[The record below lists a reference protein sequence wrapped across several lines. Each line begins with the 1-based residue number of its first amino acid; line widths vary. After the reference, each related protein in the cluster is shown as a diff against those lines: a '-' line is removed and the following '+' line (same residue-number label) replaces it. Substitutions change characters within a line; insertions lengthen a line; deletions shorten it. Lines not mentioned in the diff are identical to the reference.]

1 MINKQHGFTLIT
13 VLILT
18 SMASIVVLNSLRE
31 NIVQERMSGNFQK
44 KMNSRLLAEK
54 GVFEEAKLLQQALQN
69 DKNLDIDGLIAATGT
84 ASGTGLIGSDA
95 TYNAS
100 ISKNAAGE
108 LEIASIGERYE
119 GDAQSNLVA
128 RFGFTPAKGGSVFE
142 NAIVGCEGVS
152 LSASGRIDSYD
163 SSLGDYDPDNAEA
176 AAVIGT
182 VYKDK
187 DVTLSG
193 ASTIWGSV
201 HATGSIIFSGSSPI
215 TGSLRANNTIT
226 IDSNFTV
233 STDPLLPE
241 GFPLDTAVGGDVLSA
256 GDVIW
261 KQGKILGVVR
271 ANNDLIFPN
280 NSASTVL
287 VNKNNEALDVMYGNA
302 LKAPAGLAEHLKQD
316 GIAYSDAK
324 FKQSPN
330 VELVP
335 FQDPDNFAASKV
347 QCDPIDIASAVN
359 TLTDPAAEDI
369 VVKHSTTTL
378 VVGKPETRVIYELT
392 PEIGQ
397 SKIENPGT
405 YVWEN
410 WLGEPPATLNY
421 QLATINQQIDQKVL
435 KSGSFTLNNGI
446 LKVTGGDVTLV
457 VNGNFKMTG
466 DSFIDIAPG
475 SSLTLYISGT
485 VAINA
490 AEGAITMKH
499 GLTVTGKPV
508 FSIYSGYSD
517 ANGIDISADSD
528 LYAAIYAPKTD
539 VTVVANGGF
548 SGSIRGKTVTASGRG
563 GIHHDL
569 NLSNVSNGG
578 SSAASGKLVFLG
590 WSYKVPTPLTAEP
603 VDPPVEPTI

>member
-1 MINKQHGFTLIT
+1 MDKKQQGFTLIT

-18 SMASIVVLNSLRE
+18 SMASVVVLNSLRD
-31 NIVQERMSGNFQK
+31 NLVQERLTGNFQK
-44 KMNSRLLAEK
+44 KINSRLLAEK
-54 GVFEEAKLLQQALQN
+54 GVFEEAKLLQQAL
-69 DKNLDIDGLIAATGT
+69 DTDSSLDVDGLIAATGSAT
-84 ASGTGLIGSDA
+84 GAGLIGDDA

-100 ISKNAAGE
+100 ITKNAAGE
-108 LEIASIGERYE
+108 LEIASLGQRYD
-119 GDAQSNLVA
+119 GDAKSNLVA
-128 RFGFTPAKGGSVFE
+128 RYGFKPGKGSELFS

-163 SSLGDYDPDNAEA
+163 SSLGDYDPDKADA

-215 TGSLRANNTIT
+215 VGSLKANNLIE

-241 GFPLDTAVGGDVLSA
+241 GFPLDTAVGGDVLSG

-261 KQGKILGVVR
+261 RQGKILGVVR

-287 VNKNNEALDVMYGNA
+287 VNKNNDGLDVMYGNT
-302 LKAPAGLAEHLKQD
+302 LKAPAGLAAHLEQD
-316 GIAYSDAK
+316 GISYSDSQFNK
-324 FKQSPN
+324 SPN

-335 FQDPDNFAASKV
+335 FQDPDNFEASKV
-347 QCDPIDIASAVN
+347 QCDAIDIENVVN
-359 TLTDPAAEDI
+359 DLIDATAEDI
-369 VVKHSTTTL
+369 VVKHSTTTV
-378 VVGKPETRVIYELT
+378 VVGQPDTRVIYELT
-392 PEIGQ
+392 PEIAQ
-397 SKIENPGT
+397 SKIENPGA

-421 QLATINQQIDQKVL
+421 QIATIHEKSDQKVL
-435 KSGSFTLNNGI
+435 KSSSFTLNNGI
-446 LKVTGGDVTLV
+446 LKVTGGDVTLI
-457 VNGNFKMTG
+457 VNGDFTMAG
-466 DSFIDIAPG
+466 DSFIDIDVG
-475 SSLTLYISGT
+475 SSLTLYISGK
-485 VAINA
+485 VAMNA

-499 GLTVTGKPV
+499 GLTETGKPV
-508 FSIYSGYSD
+508 FSIYSGFVGGD
-517 ANGIDISADSD
+517 GVDISADSD

-539 VTVVANGGF
+539 VNIVANGDF
-548 SGSIRGKTVTASGRG
+548 SGSIRGKTVSASGRG
-563 GIHHDL
+563 GIHHDS
-569 NLSNVSNGG
+569 NLSNVNNGG
-578 SSAASGKLVFLG
+578 SSASSAKLVFLG
-590 WSYKVPTPLTAEP
+590 WSYKAPEKSTEEP
-603 VDPPVEPTI
+603 VVPIT

>member
-1 MINKQHGFTLIT
+1 MAKKQCGFTLVT

-54 GVFEEAKLLQQALQN
+54 GVFEEAKLLQQALLD
-69 DKNLDIDGLIAATGT
+69 DKSLDIDGLIAATGNI
-84 ASGTGLIGSDA
+84 SGIGLIGDDA

-100 ISKNAAGE
+100 IAKNAAGE
-108 LEIASIGERYE
+108 LEISSIGERYN

-128 RFGFTPAKGGSVFE
+128 RFGFTPGKGGSVFE

-182 VYKDK
+182 IYKDK

-215 TGSLRANNTIT
+215 VGSLKANNSIE

-241 GFPLDTAVGGDVLSA
+241 GFPLDTAVGGDVLSG

-261 KQGKILGVVR
+261 KQGKILGVIR

-287 VNKNNEALDVMYGNA
+287 VNKNNDGLDVMYGNT
-302 LKAPAGLAEHLKQD
+302 LKAPAGLAAHLEQD
-316 GIAYSDAK
+316 GILYSDTRYNE
-324 FKQSPN
+324 SPH
-330 VELVP
+330 VELVA
-335 FQDPDNFAASKV
+335 FQDPDNFEASKV
-347 QCDPIDIASAVN
+347 QCDPIDIESVVN
-359 TLTDPAAEDI
+359 DLTDPAAEDI
-369 VVKHSTTTL
+369 LVKHSTTTL
-378 VVGKPETRVIYELT
+378 VVGQPETRVIYELT

-397 SKIENPGT
+397 SKIENQGA

-421 QLATINQQIDQKVL
+421 QLATINEKIDQKVL
-435 KSGSFTLNNGI
+435 KSGGFTLNNGI
-446 LKVTGGDVTLV
+446 LKVTGGDVTLI

-475 SSLTLYISGT
+475 SSLTLYIAGKVT
-485 VAINA
+485 MNA
-490 AEGAITMKH
+490 AAGAITMKH
-499 GLTVTGKPV
+499 GLTDTGKPV
-508 FSIYSGYSD
+508 FSIYSGFSE

-539 VTVVANGGF
+539 VSIVANGGF

-578 SSAASGKLVFLG
+578 SSTTTSKLVFLG
-590 WSYKVPTPLTAEP
+590 WSYKAPTPLTAEP
-603 VDPPVEPTI
+603 VEEPIKPTI

>member
-1 MINKQHGFTLIT
+1 MNNKQHGFTLIT

-54 GVFEEAKLLQQALQN
+54 GVFEEAKLLQQALLN
-69 DKNLDIDGLIAATGT
+69 DKTLDIDGLIAATGN
-84 ASGTGLIGSDA
+84 ASGTGLIGTDA

-100 ISKNAAGE
+100 LSKNAAGE
-108 LEIASIGERYE
+108 LEIASLGERYN

-128 RFGFTPAKGGSVFE
+128 RFGFSPGKAGSPFE

-163 SSLGDYDPDNAEA
+163 SSLGEYEADKAEA

-215 TGSLRANNTIT
+215 TGSLRANNNIT

-280 NSASTVL
+280 NSASTIL
-287 VNKNNEALDVMYGNA
+287 VNKNNEPLDVMYGNT

-324 FKQSPN
+324 FKQSPG

-335 FQDPDNFAASKV
+335 YQDPDNFEASKV
-347 QCDPIDIASAVN
+347 QCDPIDIESAVN
-359 TLTDPAAEDI
+359 DLTDPTAEDI
-369 VVKHSTTTL
+369 VVNHSTTTL
-378 VVGKPETRVIYELT
+378 VVGKPETRVIYELA

-397 SKIENPGT
+397 SKIANPGSYT
-405 YVWEN
+405 WES

-421 QLATINQQIDQKVL
+421 QLATINEQVDQKVL
-435 KSGSFTLNNGI
+435 KSGNFTLNNGN
-446 LKVTGGDVTLV
+446 LKVTGGDVTLIV
-457 VNGNFKMTG
+457 SGDFIMTG
-466 DSFIDIAPG
+466 DSFIDIAVD

-485 VAINA
+485 VSMSADD
-490 AEGAITMKH
+490 GAITMKH
-499 GLTVTGKPV
+499 GLTESGKPV
-508 FSIYSGYSD
+508 FSIYSGFTGSD
-517 ANGIDISADSD
+517 GIDISANSD
-528 LYAAIYAPKTD
+528 LYAAIYAAKTD
-539 VTVVANGGF
+539 VNVVANGGF
-548 SGSIRGKTVTASGRG
+548 SGSIRSKTVTASGDG
-563 GIHHDL
+563 GVHHDMSL
-569 NLSNVSNGG
+569 ANVSGG
-578 SSAASGKLVFLG
+578 GATADAKLVFLG
-590 WSYKVPTPLTAEP
+590 WSYKAPDKSIEEP
-603 VDPPVEPTI
+603 VESKI

>member
-1 MINKQHGFTLIT
+1 MDNKQQGFTLIT

-18 SMASIVVLNSLRE
+18 SMASVVVLNSLRD
-31 NIVQERMSGNFQK
+31 NLVQERLTGNFQK
-44 KMNSRLLAEK
+44 KINSRLLAEK
-54 GVFEEAKLLQQALQN
+54 GVFAEAKLLQQALN
-69 DKNLDIDGLIAATGT
+69 ADSSLDVDGLIAATGT
-84 ASGTGLIGSDA
+84 ATGAGLIGDDA

-100 ISKNAAGE
+100 ITKNAAGE
-108 LEIASIGERYE
+108 LEIASLGERYS
-119 GDAQSNLVA
+119 GDAKSNLVA
-128 RFGFTPAKGGSVFE
+128 RFGFKPGKGSELFS

-163 SSLGDYDPDNAEA
+163 SSLGDYDPDKAEA

-182 VYKDK
+182 VYKDR

-215 TGSLRANNTIT
+215 VGSLKANNSIE

-241 GFPLDTAVGGDVLSA
+241 GFPLDTAVGGDVLSG

-271 ANNDLIFPN
+271 ANNDLVFPN

-287 VNKNNEALDVMYGNA
+287 VNKNNDGLDVMYGNT
-302 LKAPAGLAEHLKQD
+302 LKAPAGLATHLEQD
-316 GIAYSDAK
+316 GIPYSDEK
-324 FKQSPN
+324 FNESPN

-335 FQDPDNFAASKV
+335 FQDPDNFEASKV
-347 QCDPIDIASAVN
+347 QCDSIDIENVVN
-359 TLTDPAAEDI
+359 DLIDSTAEDI

-378 VVGKPETRVIYELT
+378 VVGQPDTRVIYELT
-392 PEIGQ
+392 PEIAQ

-405 YVWEN
+405 YVWES

-421 QLATINQQIDQKVL
+421 QIATINEQSNQKVL

-446 LKVTGGDVTLV
+446 LKVTGGDVTLI
-457 VNGNFKMTG
+457 VNGDFTMTG
-466 DSFIDIAPG
+466 DSFIDIAVG
-475 SSLTLYISGT
+475 SSLTLYIAGK
-485 VAINA
+485 VIMNA
-490 AEGAITMKH
+490 AEGAISMKH
-499 GLTVTGKPV
+499 GLTETGKPV
-508 FSIYSGYSD
+508 FSIYSGFVGAD
-517 ANGIDISADSD
+517 GVDISADSD

-539 VTVVANGGF
+539 VSVVANGDF

-578 SSAASGKLVFLG
+578 SGAASAKLVFLG
-590 WSYKVPTPLTAEP
+590 WAYKAPEKSTAEP
-603 VDPPVEPTI
+603 AEPVI